1 MLYCKTRLLKPW
13 KPESGTEC
21 SFKEQTAS
29 HNKGMVFPAA
39 PSGVRACFRH
49 SFAYFQRTTLL
60 SKQVWHLSLLRQNKA
75 TWQDRGWKCPRPS
88 SCSKQGQLRGHIRL
102 PRASTCP
109 VLQTSQER
117 CPSPPGNPL
126 HCWTAL
132 IVFLIFSPKP
142 LISTYTLCLSSSRHS
157 LQ

>member
-29 HNKGMVFPAA
+29 HNKGMVLPAA

-60 SKQVWHLSLLRQNKA
+60 SKQVWHLSSLRQNKA
-75 TWQDRGWKCPRPS
+75 TRQDPGWKRPRPRP
-88 SCSKQGQLRGHIRL
+88 CSKQGQLRGHISFPELL
-102 PRASTCP
+102 PAQSYRPPRSTAHP
-109 VLQTSQER
+109 LRETHSIVGL
-117 CPSPPGNPL
+117 PSL
-126 HCWTAL
+126 F
-132 IVFLIFSPKP
+132 FLILSPKP